1 MNRLFL
7 LIALCCTVAAARS
20 QTIFNSADTVINYNP
35 SAPAGS
41 AANPNLQFGN
51 TIIKWVRTPKMSW
64 NTNRYKCYLIG
75 NIPFRL
81 RYPDSYNP
89 GVNDGKKYPIVLFF
103 HGGGEANP
111 DQHDNEFQLLNG
123 GQTFEDKIKYGP
135 QDAFVIFPQSR
146 NVGWDNSYFAPM
158 NVVIDSLIKNCKGD
172 EDRVISMGLSIGGT
186 ASMDYA
192 SLYPQRASTII
203 ASSPVFIK
211 FYATTLAP
219 AIHVPLWI
227 SNGGKDNNPDP
238 VTIEYFSSNYT
249 GIGANLA
256 WSFYPNQAHVV
267 WDYQWAEEPNFTDVW
282 ATAHKANPLVY
293 FNNRFFCNG
302 TAVSARLG
310 ITAGYAAYQW
320 DKDGVIIPGAVSNE
334 YTATALGTYRARFK
348 RTASSDW
355 SAWSLAPAVINNTC
369 APLTGTGTGLKGS
382 YFNNVDFTGT
392 AAVVRTDPAMN
403 FIYDFNTS
411 PISPIGVDHYSIRWT
426 GKIQAQ
432 FTEPYTIYT
441 KSDDGIRV
449 WINGVPI
456 IDNFTDHAVTEN
468 AATVQMI
475 AGQKYDIKIEYYNR
489 NGGGMATLK
498 WSSPS
503 TLKQMVPTKQLYPD
517 GTGNPDLPLCT
528 SNTLPANNAALTPT
542 TSTTLGWNAVFN
554 AASYDVYLWTG
565 STAPSTPTANVAV
578 NSFTATGLTP
588 GANYK
593 WYVVPKNGT
602 GAATGC
608 AASSTTNFTIN
619 PLVPP
624 CATNLNPGNGAT
636 VASQNTAALS
646 WSKVPTAT
654 SYDVYIYTGNTAPT
668 TATATVTDTFY
679 TATGLA
685 GSSIYSWYIVPKN
698 ITGPATGCDQFNI
711 TRFFTASVAPPA
723 CAAATSP
730 VNGSTLTTQTSAN
743 LAWSNVATASSYD
756 VYVWTGGLPPV
767 TPIANVTTN
776 AYAATG
782 LTAGTNYQW
791 YVVPKNAGGA
801 ATGCDPANRAN
812 FTTATPV
819 IPIPACANL
828 TTPINGTT
836 LATPTTAALSWG
848 KVANATTYDVYLY
861 SGTVVPS
868 TPIATLDSNVYTA
881 SGLLAATAYK
891 WFVVPRNSSGAATGC
906 DTSNRFSFTTASPVP
921 NCATSSSPLNGATL
935 STQSTATLNW
945 STVATATSYDVYLWT
960 GITAPTTATATVTTT
975 SYNASGLLAATNYKW
990 YVVPKNAA
998 GAATGCDTSN
1008 RSNFTTAAAAPT
1020 CATSSSPLNG
1030 ATLSTQTTAT
1040 LSWSTVATATS
1051 YDVYLWTGVTAP
1063 TTATATVTTTSYNAG
1078 GLLAATNYKWFVVPK
1093 NAAGSATGCD
1103 TSNRSNFTT
1112 AAAAPACATNSLPL
1126 NGATLSTQT
1135 TATLSWSTV
1144 ATATS
1149 YDVYL
1154 WTGTTAPTTAT
1165 ATVATTSYNVSGLLA
1180 ATNYKWYVVPKN
1192 AAGAAA
1198 GCDTSNLSNFTTAV
1212 AVPVPV
1218 CATNAAPTN
1227 GSVISSQTA
1236 AALSWTTVAAATTY
1250 DVYIWAGAIPPVTP
1264 TASVAINAYN
1274 ANGLVPGTNYQWY
1287 VVPKNASGPA
1297 SGCDLSSR
1305 FTFTTASAASAPVC
1319 ATNLNPTNG
1328 STLGS
1333 QTSVTLNWSAVATA
1347 SSYDVYLWN
1356 GNPATLTPV
1365 ANVAATSFT
1374 ANGLLPGTSYNWY
1387 IIPKNNAGP
1396 ATGCDT
1402 SSKWTFTTAPSLPPL
1417 GCTSN
1422 TAPLNGASLNTTNNA
1437 TLTWAA
1443 VSGATRYDVYLWTG
1457 ATRPNLPVTSTTS
1470 NSFAATGLTA
1480 STTYNW
1486 FVVPRSLTDSA
1497 TGCDTSSR
1505 SNFTTAPAVP
1515 ACATN
1520 SAPLNGATLST
1531 QTTTTIS
1538 WSTVATATSY
1548 DVYLWTGATVPATA
1562 IATVATTSY
1571 NASGLLA
1578 ATNYK
1583 WFVVPK
1589 NAAGSATGCDTSNR
1603 SNFTTAPAVP
1613 ACATNSA
1620 PLNGATLSTQTTA
1633 TLSWSNVATAT
1644 SYDVYLW
1651 TGATVPTT
1659 AIATV
1664 TTTSYSA
1671 NGLLAA
1677 TNYKW
1682 FVTPKNAAGSAT
1694 GCDTSNRSNFTT
1706 APAVPACATNSA
1718 PLNGATLSSQTTA
1731 TLSWSTVATAT
1742 SYEVYLWTGTS
1753 VPTIATATVTTT
1765 SYNATGLLAA
1775 TNYNWFVIPK
1785 NAAGSASG
1793 CSTTNKSS
1801 FTTASSA
1808 PVAGFGIGL
1817 QGVYY
1822 ANAILNGT
1830 PVLTRTDTVIN
1841 NDFVYVSP
1849 APGLVPL
1856 EFYSVRWTG
1865 QVKPQYSETYTFYTV
1880 SDDGIRLWVN
1890 NVLLVDNWT
1899 NHGAIEN
1906 SGSIALTGGQ
1916 KYDIKVEYYQ
1926 GTGFATSKLLWSS
1939 ASTAKAIVPKSQ
1951 LFPPGFVDPTVPSC
1965 ATKLT
1970 PVNSSTVSSASSA
1983 LLTWAAT
1990 ADATSYDVYLWSG
2003 STIPSSPLA
2012 NTTSTSFTAS
2022 GLTASTRYLWYLVPK
2037 NAVGAATGCIA
2048 DTTNFST
2055 AIAAPACTNNLLPL
2069 NNALLTTANTA
2080 NLSWTAVG
2088 NASSYN
2094 VYIWTG
2100 TTVPTSATA
2109 TVTGNSYNATGLQ
2122 AASVY
2127 NWFVAP
2133 VNAGGAATGC
2143 QSFAS
2148 QFTTAAAPA
2157 PVCTSNLLP
2166 ANNATV
2172 SAPSIA
2178 ALSWNAALNASSYDV
2193 YIWSGTTVPTTPV
2206 ANVTTLSYTAT
2217 GLTAST
2223 QYSWYVVPKNAA
2235 GGATG
2240 CSGTAVTKFTTAAP
2254 STGTGLQ
2261 GQYYA
2266 NATLSGNPVTTRIDS
2281 VINNDFV
2288 YVSPVPGLIPVEN
2301 YSVRWTGQVKP
2312 LFSET
2317 YTFYTVSDDGIRLW
2331 VNNVLL
2337 VDNWTNHGATENS
2350 GTIALVGGQ
2359 KYDVKIEY
2367 YQGTGFAASKFL
2379 WSSASTP
2386 KAIVPKSQLY
2396 PPGFVD
2402 PTIPGC
2408 AANSSPGNSSTIATA
2423 STATLIWN
2431 AVADATSYD
2440 VFIWTGTTPAVTP
2453 VANIAASGTTGT
2465 YTATGLLP
2473 STSYTW
2479 YVVPKNA
2486 LGAPSS
2492 CSANATS
2499 FTTAIPVPACT
2510 SNLLPANNSL
2520 LSTANSAT
2528 LSWTLVSGVTSY
2540 DVFVWT
2546 GAVAPSA
2553 PVANVSTNAYT
2564 ATGLLAATSYNWYV
2578 VPKNSTGGATG
2589 CSSNATVFVTAA
2601 APVPSCAGNAS
2612 PADGTTLATSTT
2624 ATLTWNAA
2632 INASS
2637 YDVYLWTGIT
2647 APLTPTA
2654 TVTGLSYNASGLS
2667 LATLYNWYVV
2677 PRNAAGPAIGCSSNK
2692 TSFTTAAEAAG
2703 TGLQADYYANATLTG
2718 NPVLTRVDPV
2728 INNDFVY
2735 VSPAPGFV
2743 PLEFYS
2749 VRWTGQ
2755 VKAVFTETYTFYTV
2769 SDDGIRLWI
2778 NNVLLVDNW
2787 TNHGAT
2793 ENSGTINLVA
2803 GQKYDIKIEYYQ
2815 GSGFAASKL
2824 LWSSASTAKA
2834 VVPSVQLY
2842 PPAQAA
2848 RVANIGE
2855 QPAVTSAAAQLAVTT
2870 TLSTGIYP
2878 TPLQRGQSANL
2889 RINASRSAT
2898 ANLRIMNSNGVC
2910 VSNQTI
2916 ILRPGINSVSVNTS
2930 SYAQGLYILNIT
2942 GAGTPVSTKLLVR

>member
-7 LIALCCTVAAARS
+7 LIALCCAVLAARS
-20 QTIFNSADTVINYNP
+20 QTIFNPADSVINYNP
-35 SAPAGS
+35 AAPAGS
-41 AANPNLQFGN
+41 AANPNIQFGN
-51 TIIKWVRTPKMSW
+51 TIIKWVRTPRMTW

-75 NIPFRL
+75 NVPFRL

-89 GVNDGKKYPIVLFF
+89 NVNDGKKYPIVLFF

-111 DQHDNEFQLLNG
+111 DQRDNEFQLLNG

-249 GIGANLA
+249 ATGANLA

-267 WDYQWAEEPNFTDVW
+267 WDYQWAEEPNFTNVW

-302 TAVSARLG
+302 AAVSARLG

-320 DKDGVIIPGAVSNE
+320 DKDGVIINGAVSNE
-334 YTATALGTYRARFK
+334 YTATSLGTYRARFK

-392 AAVVRTDPAMN
+392 AAVVRTDPSMN

-411 PISPIGVDHYSIRWT
+411 PVSPIGVDHYSIRWT

-432 FTEPYTIYT
+432 FTEPYTIYS

-468 AATVQMI
+468 SATVQMI
-475 AGQKYDIKIEYYNR
+475 AGQKYDIKIDYYNR

-565 STAPSTPTANVAV
+565 NMAPASPVANVAV
-578 NSFTATGLTP
+578 NSFTATGLIP

-624 CATNLNPGNGAT
+624 CATNLAPGNGAT
-636 VASQNTAALS
+636 VSSQNTAALS
-646 WSKVPTAT
+646 WTKVPTAT
-654 SYDVYIYTGNTAPT
+654 SYDVFIYTGSTAPVV
-668 TATATVTDTFY
+668 ATATVTDTFY
-679 TATGLA
+679 TATGLT
-685 GSSIYSWYIVPKN
+685 GNSIYSWYIVPKN

-711 TRFFTASVAPPA
+711 TRFFTAAVAPPA
-723 CAAATSP
+723 CATVIAP
-730 VNGSTLTTQTSAN
+730 VNGSMLTTQTTAN
-743 LAWSNVATASSYD
+743 LNWSNVATAASYD
-756 VYVWTGGLPPV
+756 VYVWTGGIAPATPV
-767 TPIANVTTN
+767 ANVTTN
-776 AYAATG
+776 AYTITG
-782 LTAGTNYQW
+782 LIPGTNYQW
-791 YVVPKNAGGA
+791 YVMPRNAGGT

-819 IPIPACANL
+819 IPIPACASL
-828 TTPINGTT
+828 TAPANGSN
-836 LATPTTAALSWG
+836 LATQSSATLSWS
-848 KVANATTYDVYLY
+848 KVSDATTYDVYLY
-861 SGTVVPS
+861 TGTVLPS
-868 TPIATLDSNVYTA
+868 TPIATVDSNV
-881 SGLLAATAYK
+881 
-891 WFVVPRNSSGAATGC
+891 F
-906 DTSNRFSFTTASPVP
+906 
-921 NCATSSSPLNGATL
+921 
-935 STQSTATLNW
+935 
-945 STVATATSYDVYLWT
+945 
-960 GITAPTTATATVTTT
+960 
-975 SYNASGLLAATNYKW
+975 NASGLLAATNYKW
-990 YVVPKNAA
+990 FVVPKNSS
-998 GAATGCDTSN
+998 GAASGCDSAGTFS
-1008 RSNFTTAAAAPT
+1008 FITASPVPP
-1020 CATSSSPLNG
+1020 CATNSSPLDG
-1030 ATLSTQTTAT
+1030 TSLSTQTTAT
-1040 LSWSTVATATS
+1040 LSWNTVATATA
-1051 YDVYLWTGVTAP
+1051 YDIYVWAGATAP
-1063 TTATATVTTTSYNAG
+1063 SAATATLTTNTYNAS
-1078 GLLAATNYKWFVVPK
+1078 GLLAATNYNWYVVPK

-1112 AAAAPACATNSLPL
+1112 AAAAPSCASISSPQ

-1135 TATLSWSTV
+1135 TATLNWGNV
-1144 ATATS
+1144 ANATS
-1149 YDVYL
+1149 YDVFL
-1154 WTGTTAPTTAT
+1154 WTGTTAPATAT
-1165 ATVATTSYNVSGLLA
+1165 ATTTTNSYSASGLLA
-1180 ATNYKWYVVPKN
+1180 ATNYQWYIVPKN
-1192 AAGAAA
+1192 ATGAAT
-1198 GCDTSNLSNFTTAV
+1198 GCDTSNLSSFTTAN
-1212 AVPVPV
+1212 ALPVPV
-1218 CATNAAPTN
+1218 CASNTAPVN
-1227 GSVISSQTA
+1227 GSVISNQTS
-1236 AALSWTTVAAATTY
+1236 AALSWTTVPTATTY
-1250 DVYIWAGAIPPVTP
+1250 DVFIWTGAIPPATP
-1264 TASVAINAYN
+1264 TASAAISAYN
-1274 ANGLVPGTNYQWY
+1274 ANGLIPGTNYQWY
-1287 VVPKNASGPA
+1287 VVPRNASGPA

-1305 FTFTTASAASAPVC
+1305 FNFTTASGATVPVC
-1319 ATNLNPTNG
+1319 AVNLNPANG

-1333 QTSVTLNWSAVATA
+1333 QHSVTLSWSAVATA
-1347 SSYDVYLWN
+1347 SSYDVYIWN

-1365 ANVAATSFT
+1365 ANVAATSYT

-1402 SSKWTFTTAPSLPPL
+1402 SSKWTFTTAAIPPPL
-1417 GCTSN
+1417 GCSN
-1422 TAPLNGASLNTTNNA
+1422 ILSPLNGATVSTASSASLNWSAVPGA
-1437 TLTWAA
+1437 TL
-1443 VSGATRYDVYLWTG
+1443 YDVYLWTG
-1457 ATRPNLPVTSTTS
+1457 VTRPDIPVTSTSS
-1470 NSFAATGLTA
+1470 NSYTAAGLAA
-1480 STTYNW
+1480 STTYSW
-1486 FVVPRSLTDSA
+1486 FVVPRNSTDSA
-1497 TGCDTSSR
+1497 TGCDTSNLAR
-1505 SNFTTAPAVP
+1505 FTTAAAVP
-1515 ACATN
+1515 VCATN

-1531 QTTTTIS
+1531 QNTATLN
-1538 WSTVATATSY
+1538 WSAVATATSYDVYLWTGATVATTATATVTTTSYNASGLTAGTAYNWYIIPKNAAGPATGCDTSNRSTFTTAAAVPTCATNSAPSNGSTLSTQTTATLSWSAVAAATSY

-1562 IATVATTSY
+1562 S
-1571 NASGLLA
+1571 
-1578 ATNYK
+1578 
-1583 WFVVPK
+1583 
-1589 NAAGSATGCDTSNR
+1589 
-1603 SNFTTAPAVP
+1603 
-1613 ACATNSA
+1613 
-1620 PLNGATLSTQTTA
+1620 
-1633 TLSWSNVATAT
+1633 
-1644 SYDVYLW
+1644 
-1651 TGATVPTT
+1651 
-1659 AIATV
+1659 ATV
-1664 TTTSYSA
+1664 TTTSFNAS
-1671 NGLLAA
+1671 GL
-1677 TNYKW
+1677 T
-1682 FVTPKNAAGSAT
+1682 AG
-1694 GCDTSNRSNFTT
+1694 TT
-1706 APAVPACATNSA
+1706 
-1718 PLNGATLSSQTTA
+1718 
-1731 TLSWSTVATAT
+1731 
-1742 SYEVYLWTGTS
+1742 
-1753 VPTIATATVTTT
+1753 
-1765 SYNATGLLAA
+1765 
-1775 TNYNWFVIPK
+1775 YNWYIIPK
-1785 NAAGSASG
+1785 NAAGPASNCG
-1793 CSTTNKSS
+1793 ATNKTN
-1801 FTTASSA
+1801 FTTASSG

-1830 PVLTRTDTVIN
+1830 PVLTRVDTVIN

-1865 QVKPQYSETYTFYTV
+1865 QVKPQYTETYTFYTV

-1939 ASTAKAIVPKSQ
+1939 ASTAKAIIPKSQ

-1965 ATKLT
+1965 ASKLS
-1970 PVNSSTVSSASSA
+1970 PVNGSTVASASTAA
-1983 LLTWAAT
+1983 LSWTAT

-2012 NTTSTSFTAS
+2012 NTTSTSFTAT

-2048 DTTNFST
+2048 DTSNFTT
-2055 AIAAPACTNNLLPL
+2055 AIAAPVCTNNLLPL
-2069 NNALLTTANTA
+2069 NNAILTTANTA
-2080 NLSWTAVG
+2080 SLSWSSVG
-2088 NASSYN
+2088 NASGYN

-2100 TTVPTSATA
+2100 STVPTSPTA
-2109 TVTGNSYNATGLQ
+2109 NVTINSFNATGLQ
-2122 AASVY
+2122 AASLY

-2148 QFTTAAAPA
+2148 QFTTSVAPA
-2157 PVCTSNLLP
+2157 PGCTSNLLP
-2166 ANNATV
+2166 ANNATL

-2178 ALSWNAALNASSYDV
+2178 ALSWNAAQNASSYDV

-2206 ANVTTLSYTAT
+2206 TNVTTLSYTAT

-2223 QYSWYVVPKNAA
+2223 QYSWFIVPKNAA
-2235 GGATG
+2235 GSASG
-2240 CSGTAVTKFTTAAP
+2240 CAGSAVTKFTTAAP
-2254 STGTGLQ
+2254 SAGTGLQ

-2266 NATLSGNPVTTRIDS
+2266 NATLNGNPVATRIDS
-2281 VINNDFV
+2281 VVNNDFV

-2350 GTIALVGGQ
+2350 ATIALVGGQ

-2408 AANSSPGNSSTIATA
+2408 AANSSPANSSSIATA
-2423 STATLIWN
+2423 TTATLVWN
-2431 AVADATSYD
+2431 AVADASSYD
-2440 VFIWTGTTPAVTP
+2440 VFIWTGSTPAVTP
-2453 VANIAASGTTGT
+2453 VANVAASGTTGNFI
-2465 YTATGLLP
+2465 ATGLLP

-2492 CSANATS
+2492 CSVNATS
-2499 FTTAIPVPACT
+2499 FTTAIPVPGCT
-2510 SNLLPANNSL
+2510 SNLLPANNGQL
-2520 LSTANSAT
+2520 GTANSAA
-2528 LSWTLVSGVTSY
+2528 LSWTAVAGVTSY
-2540 DVFVWT
+2540 DVFIWT
-2546 GAVAPSA
+2546 GAVIPST

-2564 ATGLLAATSYNWYV
+2564 ATGLLAATSYNWFV
-2578 VPKNSTGGATG
+2578 APKNSTGGATG
-2589 CSSNATVFVTAA
+2589 CSSNATIFVTAA
-2601 APVPSCAGNAS
+2601 APVPSCTSNLS
-2612 PADGTTLATSTT
+2612 PADGTTVATSTT

-2632 INASS
+2632 INANS
-2637 YDVYLWTGIT
+2637 YDVYLWTGNT
-2647 APLTPTA
+2647 APLTPSA

-2677 PRNAAGPAIGCSSNK
+2677 PRNAAGPATGCNTNK
-2692 TSFTTAAEAAG
+2692 TSFTTAADAAG

-2749 VRWTGQ
+2749 VLWTGQ
-2755 VKAVFTETYTFYTV
+2755 VKAVFSETYTFYTA

-2778 NNVLLVDNW
+2778 NNVLLIDNW

-2793 ENSGTINLVA
+2793 ENSGTISLVA

-2815 GSGFAASKL
+2815 GSGFATSKL

-2834 VVPSVQLY
+2834 IVPSVQLY

-2848 RVANIGE
+2848 RVANIGTTS
-2855 QPAVTSAAAQLAVTT
+2855 VTGQAAALQVDAAN

-2878 TPLQRGQSANL
+2878 NPLQRGQAAQL
-2889 RINASRSAT
+2889 RIIAGRSGT
-2898 ANLRIMNSNGVC
+2898 ANLRIINSNGVC
-2910 VSNQTI
+2910 VSTQSI
-2916 ILRPGINSVSVNTS
+2916 ILRPGTNNISVNTS
-2930 SYAQGLYILNIT
+2930 GYAQGLYVLSIT
-2942 GAGTPVSTKLLVR
+2942 GAGAPVSTKLLVR